1 MSILLFALITLSFR
15 DPQGTT
21 FVGATCD
28 LSLPMLSNPRLKSTF
43 GFHISVLKFY
53 CYVSN
58 RIYSGLGGVARIVV
72 AVAVAFVVGVV
83 SAAGIAV
90 VLVLLVE

>member
-28 LSLPMLSNPRLKSTF
+28 LSLPMLSNPRFKLTF
-43 GFHISVLKFY
+43 GFQL
-53 CYVSN
+53 
-58 RIYSGLGGVARIVV
+58 
-72 AVAVAFVVGVV
+72 FVF
-83 SAAGIAV
+83 SFT
-90 VLVLLVE
+90 L